1 MIYHPRRCVTGQNPC
16 NYPPGYSNSWFR
28 SIEALVRGEK
38 CCEMAIFQ
46 SIWSKSDPSWP
57 LPCPTYLPFLTKRGE
72 ILKFR
77 QKYVKV
83 HKICY
88 IICPNRKKWHF
99 WGRTPTY
106 HLRRWFWERV
116 VRFCHFIHC
125 YYPFV
130 GITWPSQNSLLR
142 HGQILVWQPRCY
154 LECVVFSI
162 SLCEYLSRPVLR
174 REPSRSGLE
183 SS

>member
-1 MIYHPRRCVTGQNPC
+1 MQFAKCQFWLAPRHRLRFEIFDWKISTTGTFFRKNPMIYHPRRCVTGQNPC

-28 SIEALVRGEK
+28 LIEALVRGEK

-88 IICPNRKKWHF
+88 ILCPNRKKWQF
-99 WGRTPTY
+99 WGRTPPYRLKQAELVST
-106 HLRRWFWERV
+106 LTRKTEK
-116 VRFCHFIHC
+116 
-125 YYPFV
+125 
-130 GITWPSQNSLLR
+130 SQNLDSRLR
-142 HGQILVWQPRCY
+142 CLAKNRT
-154 LECVVFSI
+154 
-162 SLCEYLSRPVLR
+162 RDR
-174 REPSRSGLE
+174 K
-183 SS
+183 